1 MISPNNFLISKFWW
15 SQFPF
20 HLRLI
25 TKIRFFASF
34 GAGGVIY
41 LTSLVFNNIGFSATE
56 IGLGFTIS
64 AIIGT
69 LTRFITGNYL
79 NKKGK
84 IKYPLI
90 ISSMMNIAAGIF
102 LIIAK
107 DIYFYII
114 GQALIGA
121 AAGIYWPSAEFVVP
135 YFCPPIDTRKA
146 YALVRSSEAL
156 GIFSGVFVGGYM
168 NNFLYYKSIFLNDIF
183 CMMIIITLI
192 LKNKSSIKNTLENY
206 QKKVSDPIQSD
217 HGKWNKNAFIIISSI
232 VLITTSLAL
241 IQVTL
246 PLDLVKGGVYRGS
259 INEKF
264 ISFIISFQLILLF
277 FLQWPIGSWI
287 SKKGRLFGLKFSL
300 INFAFASF
308 LLFISSYLN
317 ITSFYF
323 LFIAIILISL
333 GTSSFLPTSTDVVFS
348 IAPSNKKGYALA
360 LLSQCFAMGYFI
372 GPFISGWVLD
382 LFGYA
387 SIIWVTISL
396 FCFSMYAKMFKKLF

>member
-217 HGKWNKNAFIIISSI
+217 HGKWNKNAIIIILSI

-264 ISFIISFQLILLF
+264 ISFIISFQLILLL

-333 GTSSFLPTSTDVVFS
+333 GTSSFLPTSTDLVFS

-387 SIIWVTISL
+387 SIIWVAISL
-396 FCFSMYAKMFKKLF
+396 FCFSMYAIMFKKLF